1 MKESPSPNNTQYS
14 PEGAELQL
22 VAKALSDPIRIKMAD
37 LMAQGRGSCCPSDT
51 SSRGVPGSA
60 EPRGLC
66 VCELQDHLGLSQSR
80 VSYHLRVMREA
91 GLIDVETR
99 GKWAFYS
106 LRANRLRDL
115 IDAVGRWLQP

>member
-1 MKESPSPNNTQYS
+1 MRESPTPNNKQYNL
-14 PEGAELQL
+14 EDAELEL
-22 VAKALSDPIRIKMAD
+22 VARALSDPIRIRMAD
-37 LMAQGRGSCCPSDT
+37 LIAQGRGACCLPDA

-60 EPRGLC
+60 EPQGLC
-66 VCELQDHLGLSQSR
+66 VCELQDQLGLSQSK

-115 IDAVGRWLQP
+115 INTMGRWLQS